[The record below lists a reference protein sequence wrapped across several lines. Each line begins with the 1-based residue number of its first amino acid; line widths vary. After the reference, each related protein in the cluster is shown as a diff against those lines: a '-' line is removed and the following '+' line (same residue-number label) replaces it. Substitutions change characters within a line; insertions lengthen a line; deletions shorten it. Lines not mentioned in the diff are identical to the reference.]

1 MEELKSLKDQKYI
14 AEKVLGEK
22 VEKTR
27 AMEVERVK
35 LEEKLKR
42 LESDIAKLEE
52 RQGKDK
58 QKQV

>member
-22 VEKTR
+22 VEKNR
-27 AMEVERVK
+27 ELEIERIK

-42 LESDIAKLEE
+42 LESEINKLENNS
-52 RQGKDK
+52 GKEK
-58 QKQV
+58 